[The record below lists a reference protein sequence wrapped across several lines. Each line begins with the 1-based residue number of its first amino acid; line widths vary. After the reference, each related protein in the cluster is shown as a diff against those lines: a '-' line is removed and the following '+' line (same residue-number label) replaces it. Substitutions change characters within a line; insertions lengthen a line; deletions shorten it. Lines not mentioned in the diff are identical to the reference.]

1 MLLMCVRKLRLV
13 MKWCGGGSVVDEKM
27 REGESWGLVGCMNYV
42 ELMQAMLRMFKE
54 THLNKIHEKNN
65 KYFSKLG
72 RNII

>member
-1 MLLMCVRKLRLV
+1 MHE
-13 MKWCGGGSVVDEKM
+13 D
-27 REGESWGLVGCMNYV
+27 V

-72 RNII
+72 RKYYLSLGIQNT

>member
-1 MLLMCVRKLRLV
+1 MVE
-13 MKWCGGGSVVDEKM
+13 GGVLASVVDEKM

-42 ELMQAMLRMFKE
+42 ELTQAMLRMFKE